1 MPEAK
6 TGIRAWLWLLFT
18 VVATVAV
25 DQWLKM
31 LVTMHMELYQQIDL
45 LPFFALYRTF
55 NTGVAFSMLSF
66 IDDRGLVLLSL
77 VVIAFVLYLF
87 YKSDPRQKIARL
99 GFALVVGGAVGNV
112 IDRALL
118 GHVVDYFLFH
128 TPGWSFAVFNLA
140 DAFISVGAALIVL
153 DELLQLRRNKKADR

>member
-1 MPEAK
+1 MVEAK
-6 TGIRAWLWLLFT
+6 ASGRAWLWLLFI

-25 DQWLKM
+25 DQWAKM

-66 IDDRGLVLLSL
+66 IDDRGLVILSV
-77 VVIAFVLYLF
+77 VVIGFVLYLF
-87 YKSDPRQKIARL
+87 YQSDPKQKMSRL
-99 GFALVVGGAVGNV
+99 GFALVIGGAVGNV

-118 GHVVDYFLFH
+118 GHVVDFFLFH
-128 TPGWSFAVFNLA
+128 TPSWSFAVFNLA
-140 DAFISVGAALIVL
+140 DAFISVGAAMIVL
-153 DELLQLRRNKKADR
+153 DELLQMRRGKRVDR